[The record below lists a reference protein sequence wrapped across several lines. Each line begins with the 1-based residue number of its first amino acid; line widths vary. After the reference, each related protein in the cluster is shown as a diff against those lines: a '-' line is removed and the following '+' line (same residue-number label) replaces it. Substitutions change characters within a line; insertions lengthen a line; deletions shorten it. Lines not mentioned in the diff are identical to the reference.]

1 MDETKFFKE
10 LYAKYHEKGLEI
22 IAVGYETPNDFEG
35 KVNKIKLLKERHHL
49 DFQFLVGGSA
59 DKGLASEQ
67 FSMLNEIMSFPTAI
81 VIGRDGEVKRVHT
94 GFNGPGTG
102 KLYDDY
108 VKDMDLFIQEL
119 LK

>member
-1 MDETKFFKE
+1 
-10 LYAKYHEKGLEI
+10 
-22 IAVGYETPNDFEG
+22 
-35 KVNKIKLLKERHHL
+35 
-49 DFQFLVGGSA
+49 
-59 DKGLASEQ
+59 
-67 FSMLNEIMSFPTAI
+67 MSFPTAI

-108 VKDMDLFIQEL
+108 VKDMDLFVQEL